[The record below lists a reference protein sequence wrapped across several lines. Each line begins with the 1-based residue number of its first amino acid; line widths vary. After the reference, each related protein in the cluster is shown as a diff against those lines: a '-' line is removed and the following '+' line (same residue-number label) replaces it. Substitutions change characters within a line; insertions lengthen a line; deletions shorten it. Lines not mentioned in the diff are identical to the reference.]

1 METSTS
7 ELEKNEHFI
16 TGIELHKPFDTGELQ
31 HLNDD
36 YSKILLK
43 RIYQSDAIYRA
54 TLNASPD
61 VIVVSDLEGK
71 ITMLSPKAAQE
82 IYNTDNVETFIGRSI
97 FEFIHPDDHPRLMS
111 NYDLMFKKYIGN
123 VEYNIFRSDGTT
135 FPAEVNGDIIKDADD
150 NPLGLVF
157 IVRDISERKASEQK
171 IKHSK
176 QQIKEFAEHLQ
187 QIREEEKVALAREI
201 HDDLGQVLVAL
212 KIDLGMFKK
221 KITGCIPE
229 ADFENIAA
237 DIDKH
242 IELTNKSISITRRIM
257 TDLRSETID
266 KLGLIGA
273 LRTHVQNFEDR
284 YKIKS
289 IFKVSHKKHKFTQ
302 NQTVA
307 IYRILQEA
315 LNNIAKHANAT
326 KVKVELIKSD
336 RNYCFKIADNG
347 CGFDIDKSGRL
358 DSYGM
363 MGMRERVALIN
374 GELSI
379 QSKVGKG
386 TSIIITLPTG

>member
-1 METSTS
+1 
-7 ELEKNEHFI
+7 
-16 TGIELHKPFDTGELQ
+16 
-31 HLNDD
+31 
-36 YSKILLK
+36 
-43 RIYQSDAIYRA
+43 
-54 TLNASPD
+54 
-61 VIVVSDLEGK
+61 
-71 ITMLSPKAAQE
+71 
-82 IYNTDNVETFIGRSI
+82 
-97 FEFIHPDDHPRLMS
+97 
-111 NYDLMFKKYIGN
+111 
-123 VEYNIFRSDGTT
+123 
-135 FPAEVNGDIIKDADD
+135 
-150 NPLGLVF
+150 
-157 IVRDISERKASEQK
+157 
-171 IKHSK
+171 
-176 QQIKEFAEHLQ
+176 
-187 QIREEEKVALAREI
+187 
-201 HDDLGQVLVAL
+201 
-212 KIDLGMFKK
+212 
-221 KITGCIPE
+221 
-229 ADFENIAA
+229 
-237 DIDKH
+237 
-242 IELTNKSISITRRIM
+242 M

-326 KVKVELIKSD
+326 KVKVELIKSELY
-336 RNYCFKIADNG
+336 YCFKITDNG